1 MVSYFSVL
9 STLVLFSAALIVVCV
24 LYAWPGFVKRHGASV
39 LLAASAC
46 AAVRL
51 ILPLEIPTSLLVRSW
66 TLLGPSL
73 RVLRAN
79 PTVVRWVVTVWVVGA
94 AVMVGWDVFVFTLAR
109 RRCRSYVVVEDE
121 RVRRCAERLNVGCP
135 VLVST
140 DVEVPYVAGVF
151 HPTIYFPVLELSE
164 DAIEL
169 ILAHE
174 AEHIR
179 AHDAV
184 VKFFFGIAATVL
196 WWNPLLHFFRRTVNA
211 LIEMRCDAKVT
222 EHMDEVGRLAYVTAL
237 KDVAAQVV
245 RGRRLPAL
253 ALDEFHAVGKKTV
266 LQRRAELLLARKGK
280 PPQRVS
286 PAARCV
292 LAALFIASY
301 LVIVQSAVA
310 PEIDKFKEENGIYYL
325 DDFDGSEIGKDKNGS
340 FIVKESNG
348 RYQLIVD
355 YEFSRYLTEAEVAS
369 ERYNHLPVFEEDK
382 QE

>member
-245 RGRRLPAL
+245 RGRRFPAL

-301 LVIVQSAVA
+301 LVIVQSAGVPPA
-310 PEIDKFKEENGIYYL
+310 EVFEEKNGIYYL
-325 DDFDGSEIGKDKNGS
+325 DDFDGSEVGKDKNGH
-340 FIVKESNG
+340 FIIRKTDG
-348 RYQLIVD
+348 RHELYVD
-355 YEFSRYLTEAEVAS
+355 YEFNRYLTEAEVAS